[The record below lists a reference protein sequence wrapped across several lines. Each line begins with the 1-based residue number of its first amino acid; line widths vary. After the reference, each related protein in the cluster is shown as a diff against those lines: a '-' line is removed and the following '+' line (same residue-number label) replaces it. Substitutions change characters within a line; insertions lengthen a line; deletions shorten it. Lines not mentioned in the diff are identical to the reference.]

1 MNNDLKYLIALS
13 MIPAVGPLTARK
25 LVLHTGSA
33 EAVFSEKRHILEKI
47 PGIGSTLAAR
57 AVSGKLLGRAE
68 EEIIFC
74 KKNGIKLLDYYS
86 DQYPARLKNCQDA
99 PLVLFYKGRYCFN
112 SMKIISIVG
121 TRRASVYGTELCEN
135 FIADI
140 AGAYPEC
147 VIVSGLAYGID
158 YQSHLSALKNNLDTI
173 AVMGHGLHTIYPSQ
187 HVNLSLKIMNNG
199 CLCSDFTSEMKPER
213 NNFIKRNRIIAGLSD
228 ATIVVESGLK
238 GGALI
243 TADIAGS
250 YNRDV
255 FAFPGRTGDEK
266 SMGCNSLIK
275 FNRAGLIEGLKDLEY
290 FLGWERGEKHP
301 PPKQKILFTE
311 LSAEEEAL
319 VNALK
324 DEDKISLDS
333 ISLKLKWPVSKVS
346 AILLNL
352 EFEGIIRTYPGNF
365 YRLV

>member
-1 MNNDLKYLIALS
+1 MKEELKFLIALS

-25 LVLHTGSA
+25 LIAYTGSA
-33 EAVFSEKRHILEKI
+33 ESVFNEKRHILEKI

-57 AVSGKLLGRAE
+57 AASGELVGKAE
-68 EEIIFC
+68 KEIIFC
-74 KKNGIKLLDYYS
+74 ENNGIGLLDYYAK
-86 DQYPARLKNCQDA
+86 QYPARLKNCYDA
-99 PLVLFYKGRYCFN
+99 PMVLFYKGKHCFN

-121 TRRASVYGTELCEN
+121 TRRASDYGIELCES
-135 FIADI
+135 FISDI
-140 AGAYPEC
+140 AGAYPDC

-158 YQSHLSALKNNLDTI
+158 YQSHLSALKNSLDTI
-173 AVMGHGLHTIYPSQ
+173 AVMGHGLHTIYPSE
-187 HVNLSLKIMNNG
+187 HVNLSLKIMENG
-199 CLCSDFTSEMKPER
+199 CLCSDFTSDMKPER

-266 SMGCNSLIK
+266 SRGCNAMIK
-275 FNRAGLIEGLKDLEY
+275 FNKAGMIEGRKDLEY
-290 FLGWERGEKHP
+290 FLGWERGSNHP
-301 PPKQKILFTE
+301 PPKQKILFTD
-311 LSAEEEAL
+311 LSAEEETL
-319 VNALK
+319 VNAMK

-333 ISLKLKWPVSKVS
+333 ISLKLNWPVSKVS
-346 AILLNL
+346 SVLLNL
-352 EFEGIIRTYPGNF
+352 EFEGIIRTYPGNY